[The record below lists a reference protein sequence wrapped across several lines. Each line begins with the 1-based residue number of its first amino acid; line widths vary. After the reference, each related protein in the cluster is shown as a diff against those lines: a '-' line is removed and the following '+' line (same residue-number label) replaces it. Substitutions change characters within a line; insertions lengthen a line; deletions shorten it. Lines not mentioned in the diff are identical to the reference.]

1 MNRIGFSA
9 GSSLIE
15 LMISTMFV
23 TVLMAISYTFAR
35 AVFLSVQAQDAKS
48 DAQGL
53 LMTATDML
61 ARDLRLAGFS
71 ASGQPLEAVRA
82 ATRERVEVAADLD
95 GDGVTDDPNEL
106 IAYSYSAEK
115 HELVRATGGASP
127 QPLVPNVPSGGL
139 RFAFFDA
146 NGSEITGDGALAT
159 EQRRRIHRID
169 VVLQTELSNAD
180 TAGRKPPVSAVSTSI
195 CLRNQ

>member
-1 MNRIGFSA
+1 MNRVAASA
-9 GSSLIE
+9 GSSLVE

-23 TVLMAISYTFAR
+23 TVLMAMSYTFAR
-35 AVFLSVQAQDAKS
+35 AVFLSVQTQDAKS
-48 DAQGL
+48 DAQELL
-53 LMTATDML
+53 LMAMDLLT
-61 ARDLRLAGFS
+61 RDLRPAGFS

-82 ATRERVEVAADLD
+82 ATRERVEVAADFN
-95 GDGVTDDPNEL
+95 GDGATDDPDEL

-115 HELVRATGGASP
+115 HELMRATGGASP
-127 QPLVPNVPSGGL
+127 QPLVPNVPAGGL

-146 NGSEITGDGALAT
+146 NGSEIPSDGALAAG
-159 EQRRRIHRID
+159 QRRRIHRID

-180 TAGRKPPVSAVSTSI
+180 AAGREPPVSAVSTSI

>member
-1 MNRIGFSA
+1 MKRVAASA

-48 DAQGL
+48 DAQELL
-53 LMTATDML
+53 LMATDML

-82 ATRERVEVAADLD
+82 ATRERVEVAADFD
-95 GDGVTDDPNEL
+95 GDGASDDPDEL
-106 IAYSYSAEK
+106 IAYSYSVEK

-127 QPLVPNVPSGGL
+127 QPLVPNVPPGGL
-139 RFAFFDA
+139 QFTFFDA
-146 NGSEITGDGALAT
+146 NGSEIAGGLALST

-169 VVLQTELSNAD
+169 VVLQIELPNTDA
-180 TAGRKPPVSAVSTSI
+180 AGREPPVSGASTSI